1 MSQRREE
8 EEKKEKRLRGSSY
21 KEAGDAND
29 ETRSQKRERERGR
42 ENQNHVYDLSQKKRT
57 RDSRRETKKRDVD
70 SWLP

>member
-29 ETRSQKRERERGR
+29 ETRSQKRERERKGKS
-42 ENQNHVYDLSQKKRT
+42 ESCL
-57 RDSRRETKKRDVD
+57 
-70 SWLP
+70 